1 MTHVLTLSQVIVTW
15 PTCVIFWYGQHASL
29 EESKHPHIFKPWN
42 AWVQKLKEKELFFNL
57 FCTLIIKSIIL
68 HARTGFY
75 ANSLFYVD
83 FLSPTL
89 TFHST
94 EPEGGVGPFITLL
107 CHLHPLHKHFNI
119 SLVITAKN
127 SLLDIASERTR
138 TKNPLFPSI
147 SR

>member
-1 MTHVLTLSQVIVTW
+1 MLHDQ
-15 PTCVIFWYGQHASL
+15 TCVIFWYGQHASL
-29 EESKHPHIFKPWN
+29 EESKHPHFFKPWN

-75 ANSLFYVD
+75 ANSLFLCRFSFTNID
-83 FLSPTL
+83 FSQYRT
-89 TFHST
+89 
-94 EPEGGVGPFITLL
+94 GRGVGPFITVL